1 MAVPTRVYVFGDQT
15 FDIADLL
22 TKLVHTYDDPVLSDF
37 FERATSALK
46 REVAR
51 LGRDQQQEC
60 PPFASLI
67 DLVPRWRSS
76 TLNPAL
82 CQALTCICQ
91 LAAFMR
97 EHGAQGRPYPTPQNS
112 CLTGLCTG
120 SLSAVASSCA
130 SSSSDLLHLGVET
143 VKVAFRVG
151 ACAWDFGTRLS
162 NSRDEIGRYQ
172 SWTAALSG
180 VSHDDV
186 AATLKEF
193 SSERSLAKTTSPY
206 ISARIAPTAVSVSA
220 APRII
225 TSLLSET
232 PLGKKL
238 VSRLPITAPY
248 HAGHLYT
255 AENVDAILAD
265 LKATEGHTTWPSL
278 SLPIISSVTGEFIP
292 TASFPDALEVVVN
305 DCLRNT
311 IRWDLTPAALAAFI
325 KGTSPDAS
333 FSINSIATSAES
345 LRPAIQKILGSTNG
359 ITTSITPTSIDQQ
372 SVGVTGPAAK
382 SKLAIVGMSGRFP
395 KARSMNGFWDVLNNG
410 VDCHEIVPAARWPH
424 ETHVNNVANPAKNV
438 SGTGF
443 GCWLH
448 DAAEFDARYFNM
460 SPREAP
466 QVDPA
471 QRMALLTATEAL
483 EQAGIVPNR
492 TASTEKTRVG
502 VYFGSTSND
511 WMETNSAQDIDTYF
525 IPGGNRAFIP
535 GRINYHF
542 KFSGP
547 SYTIDTACSS
557 SLAALHLACNALWK
571 GEIDTAIVGGTN
583 VLTNPDMTAGLD
595 RGHFLSRT
603 GNCKTFD
610 EGADGYCRGEAVATA
625 ILKRL
630 DDAIADK
637 DPVKACILAISTNHN
652 AEAESITRPHVGAQR
667 ELFDKVLGQ
676 AGINAANIS
685 YCELHGT
692 GTQAGDAGET
702 ASVINTLAPL
712 DGPYARTESQP
723 LYIGAA
729 KANIGHGEAAAGV
742 TSLAKVLLML
752 ENNTIPPHCGI
763 KTKINSKIPELSTR
777 NTYIANKST
786 PWVRPKGGV
795 RQIMLNNFSAA
806 GGNTAMILEDAPEI
820 AYPSDADVRSS
831 HVVAVS
837 AKTPV
842 SLENNLKNLID
853 WIDNTETDDLTL
865 PCLSYTTTARRIHH
879 PHRVVAVGSNLAEIR
894 MSLQLSLDTK
904 DGANRS
910 KTAPSY
916 VFSFTGQGA
925 QFTGMGADYYARL
938 PDFRADIDQYDQIIR
953 QLELPSIKALFRE
966 PETAFKDATPTMLQ
980 LAAVCLQMALSRF
993 WTSLGVQPKA
1003 VVGHSLGEYSALYA
1017 AGVLSQADVLSLV
1030 GRRAELLETHC
1041 EEGSHAMLAIR
1052 SSALGL
1058 TSLLG
1063 EPGKDYEVSCVNGK
1077 ESIVLGGTKEQMNN
1091 IRPKLGRKLSHTF
1104 LEVPY
1109 AYHTAQVEPILT
1121 SLSTIARGIKFND
1134 PVIPVISPAV
1144 GKVIHKAEEFPQ
1156 DFISRHCRGTVN
1168 MHDALTVAKQE
1179 GLLDE
1184 RMMGIEIG
1192 PAPVVCKMVK
1202 EVAGPAFQTFASM
1215 RQGDDSWKHLTL
1227 ALSKFQ
1233 AAGATIDWNAYNK
1246 DFESAQQVLQIP
1258 AYSWEY
1264 KEYWKQYVNDWS
1276 LRKGDAPLR
1285 IVTGGLDSS
1294 SIQKVIKD
1302 ELAND
1307 GGELI
1312 VESDL
1317 VRPDLHPM
1325 VQGHHVYGVPLC
1337 TPSVYA
1343 DISLT
1348 IGEHVKNI
1356 LGGGQNVGV
1365 EVGKMTI
1372 QSALVA
1378 NEEGRP
1384 QILRAI
1390 GKINH
1395 KERTVHITFHS
1406 VNKDGKATEQ
1416 HSNCM
1421 VRLYDVDKVKKA
1433 ALAKVPEVQ
1442 GRMKSLHDQTR
1453 STGSTFRFSKA
1464 MIYKMIGKLADFDP
1478 NYRGLSEI
1486 TLDNDNMEAT
1496 GFVTFKKV
1504 LNEGKFHTN
1513 PAFIDAL
1520 SQLGGFV
1527 MNANEGVDLDKELFV
1542 NHGWENFQLFE
1553 PISPNMNYHSHVKMA
1568 EGDDKLWSGDV
1579 FIFDDANKLT
1589 AVFTKIQ
1596 LQGVPKR
1603 LMEIIVNGAKKRLG
1617 SLLGP
1622 APAGS
1627 APSKAAP
1634 APKKAAAPVSAP
1646 LPAATH
1652 TAAKTV
1658 TKTVAVAPKASGE
1671 SPAVVTAM
1679 NIISEESG
1687 IALPELTDDSRFDD
1701 IGVDSLLSLMV
1712 SSRIRD
1718 DIGIDLDSAVFMEVT
1733 TIGNFKAHL
1742 RGLSGHVETVTE
1754 TVVEEV
1760 EVPAAA
1766 SAAAPVAAPAPTPL
1780 PTAAPV
1786 AEVNSEAWNSVLSI
1800 ISEESGLGV
1809 SDLTPE
1815 TCFNDIGVDSL
1826 LSLVICSRF
1835 RDELEIDIPD
1845 RALFMDYTTV
1855 EALKNHIV
1863 GVGSPSETD
1872 VSTPGSVNSPALSAS
1887 SSVSDMRDLMTPF
1900 TPATEW
1906 SDDDNVKGFFDS
1918 KPRLK
1923 KSVSF
1928 EVVEQDQASSVKPAW
1943 SIVLQGSPKRCP
1955 NKFFLFPDGCGAAT
1969 SYVKIPK
1976 VADST
1981 AVIGFNSPYMKN
1993 PWDMNN
1999 HTLSEVLASYIAGV
2013 RKHQEHGPYHLGGWS
2028 AGGILAC
2035 AVAQELLHSGE
2046 EIATLTLIDSPA
2058 PADGLDR
2065 LPKRFFDHCTSV
2077 GIFGSEV
2084 INDGNG
2090 APTKVPDWLM
2100 PHFEATIELLHDY
2113 KAPVWPQ
2120 DRKVP
2125 DVNIIWAGDC
2135 AFDGEK
2141 YALLPGATAEDEDTE
2156 GMKFLTEKRTDLGPG
2171 RWQEL
2176 FPGKELKCVVSDG
2189 EHHFSMMRGKGA
2201 EGLRDFIKESI
2212 GV

>member
-1 MAVPTRVYVFGDQT
+1 MAGPTRVYVFGDQT

-22 TKLVHTYDDPVLSDF
+22 TKLLHTYDDPVLTDF
-37 FERATSALK
+37 IERSTAALK

-51 LGRDQQQEC
+51 LGRDKQQDC
-60 PPFASLI
+60 PPFATLVDLI
-67 DLVPRWRSS
+67 PRWRTS

-91 LAAFMR
+91 IAAFMR
-97 EHGAQGRPYPTPQNS
+97 EHGAQGQTYPLAKDT
-112 CLTGLCTG
+112 CLSGLCTG
-120 SLSAVASSCA
+120 SLSAVAASCA
-130 SSSSDLLHLGVET
+130 KSASDLLTLGVQT
-143 VKVAFRVG
+143 IKIAFRVG
-151 ACAWDFGTRLS
+151 ACAWDFGLRLS
-162 NSRDEIGRYQ
+162 ASRDEAGRYQ
-172 SWTAALSG
+172 SWTAALAG
-180 VSHDDV
+180 VTYDEV
-186 AATLKEF
+186 AAIVKEF
-193 SSERSLAKTTSPY
+193 AAERSLAKTTSPY
-206 ISARIAPTAVSVSA
+206 VSARIAASAVSVSA

-225 TSLLSET
+225 NSLLSDT
-232 PLGKKL
+232 PLGKRV
-238 VSRLPITAPY
+238 VSRLTITAPY

-255 AENVDAILAD
+255 EENVDAILAD
-265 LKATEGHTTWPSL
+265 LKATETHISWPSL
-278 SLPIISSVTGEFIP
+278 SLPIVSSVTGEVIP
-292 TASFPDALEVVVN
+292 TASFPDALRVVVN

-311 IRWDLTPAALAAFI
+311 IRWDLTPAAVAAYI
-325 KGTSPDAS
+325 KSTSPTGS
-333 FSINSIATSAES
+333 FSIHSIATNADS
-345 LRPAIQKILGSTNG
+345 LRPTIQKILGSSNG
-359 ITTSITPTSIDQQ
+359 LTSTITPASIDQQ
-372 SVGVTGPAAK
+372 SVGITGPAAK

-395 KARSMNGFWDVLNNG
+395 RARSMNGFWNVLVNG
-410 VDCHEIVPAARWPH
+410 VDCHELVPAARWPADL
-424 ETHVNNVANPAKNV
+424 HVDNVANPAKNV

-610 EGADGYCRGEAVATA
+610 EGADGYCRGEAVSTA

-630 DDAIADK
+630 DDALADR

-652 AEAESITRPHVGAQR
+652 ADAESITRPHVGAQR
-667 ELFDKVLGQ
+667 ELFEKVLGQ
-676 AGINAANIS
+676 AGINPANIS

-712 DGPYARTESQP
+712 DGPYARKESQP
-723 LYIGAA
+723 LYVGAA

-742 TSLAKVLLML
+742 TSLAKVVLML
-752 ENNTIPPHCGI
+752 EKNTIPPHCGI
-763 KTKINSKIPELSTR
+763 KTKINSKIPELSSR
-777 NTYIANKST
+777 NTFIANKPV
-786 PWVRPKGGV
+786 PWPRPKGGV
-795 RQIMLNNFSAA
+795 RQVMLNNFSAA

-820 AYPSDADVRSS
+820 EYPSIPDARGS

-837 AKTPV
+837 AKTPF
-842 SLENNLKNLID
+842 SLEENIKNLID
-853 WIDNTETDDLTL
+853 YIDNEPSDDLTL
-865 PCLSYTTTARRIHH
+865 PRLSYTTTARRIHH
-879 PHRVVAVGSNLAEIR
+879 PHRVVAVGTTLAEIR
-894 MSLQLSLDTK
+894 KSLQTSLDTK
-904 DGANRS
+904 EGSTRS
-910 KTAPSY
+910 KTAPNY

-925 QFTGMGADYYARL
+925 QFNGMGADYYSRL
-938 PDFRADIDQYDQIIR
+938 SDFRADINQYDQICR
-953 QLELPSIKALFRE
+953 QLELPSIKALFSD
-966 PETAFKDATPTMLQ
+966 PEAFKDATPTMLQ
-980 LAAVCLQMALSRF
+980 LAAVCLQMALFRF
-993 WTSLGVQPKA
+993 WVSLGVQPKA

-1052 SSALGL
+1052 TSALGL

-1063 EPGKDYEVSCVNGK
+1063 EPGKDYEISCVNGK

-1109 AYHTAQVEPILT
+1109 AYHTAQVEPILS
-1121 SLSTIARGIKFND
+1121 SLDSIARGIKFND
-1134 PVIPVISPAV
+1134 PAIPVISPAV
-1144 GKVIHKAEEFPQ
+1144 GKVIHKAEDFPQ

-1168 MHDALTVAKQE
+1168 MHDALTVAKSE

-1184 RMMGIEIG
+1184 KMMGIEIG
-1192 PAPVVCKMVK
+1192 PAPVVVKMVK
-1202 EVAGPAFQTFASM
+1202 EVAGPGFQTFSSM
-1215 RQGDDSWKHLTL
+1215 RQGDDSWKHLTQ
-1227 ALSKFQ
+1227 ALGKFH
-1233 AAGATIDWNAYNK
+1233 AAGAALDWNVYNK
-1246 DFESAQQVLQIP
+1246 DFESAQQVLQLP
-1258 AYSWEY
+1258 AYGWNYQS
-1264 KEYWKQYVNDWS
+1264 YWMQYVNAWS
-1276 LRKGDAPLR
+1276 LRKGDPPLR
-1285 IVTGGLDSS
+1285 IVSGGLDSS

-1302 ELAND
+1302 ELSKD

-1317 VRPDLHPM
+1317 IRPDLHPM

-1343 DISLT
+1343 DISMT

-1356 LGGGQNVGV
+1356 LGGQNLGV
-1365 EVGKMTI
+1365 EVSKMTI

-1384 QILRAI
+1384 QILRTV

-1395 KERTVHITFHS
+1395 KDKSVHITFHS

-1416 HSNCM
+1416 HSNTV
-1421 VRLYDVDKVKKA
+1421 VRLYDIEKVKKA
-1433 ALAKVPEVQ
+1433 ALAKVPEVKN
-1442 GRMKSLHDQTR
+1442 RIKTLKDQTN

-1496 GFVTFKKV
+1496 GFVTFKNV
-1504 LNEGKFHTN
+1504 MNEGKYHTN

-1553 PISPNMNYHSHVKMA
+1553 PISPTMNYFSHVKMA
-1568 EGDDKLWSGDV
+1568 EGADKLWSGDV
-1579 FIFDDANKLT
+1579 FIFDEADKLV
-1589 AVFTKIQ
+1589 AIFTGVQ

-1603 LMEIIVNGAKKRLG
+1603 LMEIIVQGAKKRLTN
-1617 SLLGP
+1617 LLGP

-1627 APSKAAP
+1627 AKPAAATKATPKPGAHAP
-1634 APKKAAAPVSAP
+1634 APKV
-1646 LPAATH
+1646 AATH
-1652 TAAKTV
+1652 TSAKTV
-1658 TKTVAVAPKASGE
+1658 TKTVAVAPKTSGE

-1679 NIISEESG
+1679 DIISEESG
-1687 IALPELTDDSRFDD
+1687 IALAELTDDSRFDD

-1718 DIGIDLDSAVFMEVT
+1718 DLGIDLDSAVFMEVST
-1733 TIGNFKAHL
+1733 VGNFKTHL
-1742 RGLSGHVETVTE
+1742 RGLSGHVETETVTE

-1760 EVPAAA
+1760 SVPAAA
-1766 SAAAPVAAPAPTPL
+1766 AAIPMPAPVAQ
-1780 PTAAPV
+1780 AA
-1786 AEVNSEAWNSVLSI
+1786 NNEAWNSVLAI
-1800 ISEESGLGV
+1800 ISEESGLGID
-1809 SDLTPE
+1809 DLTADSS
-1815 TCFNDIGVDSL
+1815 FSDIGIDSL

-1845 RALFMDYTTV
+1845 QALFMDYTTV
-1855 EALKNHIV
+1855 EALKNHII
-1863 GVGSPSETD
+1863 GVGSPSDTD
-1872 VSTPGSVNSPALSAS
+1872 VSTPAGDSSPVLSAS
-1887 SSVSDMRDLMTPF
+1887 SSVSDMRDLTPI

-1906 SDDDNVKGFFDS
+1906 SDNESTRDGFFDK
-1918 KPRLK
+1918 KPSLK
-1923 KSVSF
+1923 KQVSF
-1928 EVVEQDQASSVKPAW
+1928 EVIEQAAPVKPAW
-1943 SIVLQGSPKRCP
+1943 SIILQGSPKRCP

-1969 SYVKIPK
+1969 SYIKIPR
-1976 VADST
+1976 VSDDT

-1993 PWDMNN
+1993 PWEMNN
-1999 HTLSEVLASYIAGV
+1999 HSLSEVVASYVAGV

-2028 AGGILAC
+2028 AGGILAY
-2035 AVAQELLHSGE
+2035 AVGQALMAEGE
-2046 EIATLTLIDSPA
+2046 EIATLTLIDAPA

-2084 INDGNG
+2084 INDGKG
-2090 APTKVPDWLM
+2090 APPKVPEWLM

-2113 KAPVWPQ
+2113 KAPPIPANK
-2120 DRKVP
+2120 RIP

-2141 YALLPGATAEDEDTE
+2141 YALLPGATDDDEDTE

-2171 RWQEL
+2171 RWDDL
-2176 FPGKELKCVVSDG
+2176 FHGKKLNCEVAEG

-2201 EGLRDFIKESI
+2201 EQLRDFIKRSI

>member
-1 MAVPTRVYVFGDQT
+1 MAGTTRVYVFGDQT

-22 TKLVHTYDDPVLSDF
+22 TKLLHTYDDPILSDF
-37 FERATSALK
+37 IERSTSALK

-60 PPFASLI
+60 PPFATLV
-67 DLVPRWRSS
+67 DLLPKWRTS

-91 LAAFMR
+91 LAAFIR
-97 EHGAQGRPYPTPQNS
+97 EHGAQGRPYPTPKDS

-120 SLSAVASSCA
+120 SLSAVAASCA
-130 SSSSDLLHLGVET
+130 SSSSDLLSLGVQT

-151 ACAWDFGTRLS
+151 ASAWDLGQRIS
-162 NSRDEIGRYQ
+162 NTRDEAGKYQ
-172 SWTAALSG
+172 SWTAALAG
-180 VSHDDV
+180 VSLEE
-186 AATLKEF
+186 ATAILDEF
-193 SSERSLAKTTSPY
+193 STGKSLAKTTSPY

-220 APRII
+220 SPRILDN
-225 TSLLSET
+225 LLSET
-232 PLGKKL
+232 SLGKR
-238 VSRLPITAPY
+238 VASRLTITAPY
-248 HAGHLYT
+248 HAPHLYT
-255 AENVDAILAD
+255 PENVDAILAD
-265 LKATEGHTTWPSL
+265 LKATESSLSWPSI
-278 SLPIISSVTGEFIP
+278 SVPIISSVTGELIP
-292 TASFPDALEVVVN
+292 SASFPDALRTVVY
-305 DCLRNT
+305 DCLRQQ
-311 IRWDLTPAALAAFI
+311 IRWDLAPAALAAFV
-325 KGTSPDAS
+325 KAKSSDGS
-333 FSINSIATSAES
+333 FSVNSIATNADS
-345 LRPAIQKILGSTNG
+345 LRPAIQKAIGSTNG
-359 ITTSITPTSIDQQ
+359 NSQSITPASIDQQ
-372 SVGVTGPAAK
+372 SIGIAGPASK
-382 SKLAIVGMSGRFP
+382 SKLAIIGMSGRFP
-395 KARSMNGFWDVLNNG
+395 KSRSMNGFWNVLVDG
-410 VDCHEIVPAARWPH
+410 VDCHEIVPASRWPSQ
-424 ETHVNNVANPAKNV
+424 THVDNVASPAKNV

-448 DAAEFDARYFNM
+448 DAAEFDARFFNM

-511 WMETNSAQDIDTYF
+511 WMETNSAQNIDTYF

-571 GEIDTAIVGGTN
+571 NEIDMAIIGGTN
-583 VLTNPDMTAGLD
+583 VLTNPDMTVGLD

-630 DDAIADK
+630 PDAIADK
-637 DPVKACILAISTNHN
+637 DPVKACILAIATNHN

-763 KTKINSKIPELSTR
+763 KTKINSKIPELSSR
-777 NTYIANKST
+777 NTYIANKPT
-786 PWVRPKGGV
+786 PWLRPKGGV
-795 RQIMLNNFSAA
+795 RQVMLNNFSAA

-820 AYPSDADVRSS
+820 TYPSEPDNRSQ
-831 HVVAVS
+831 HIVTLS
-837 AKTPV
+837 AKTPL
-842 SLENNLKNLID
+842 SLENNLKNMID
-853 WIDNTETDDLTL
+853 WIDNNKDDGLTL
-865 PCLSYTTTARRIHH
+865 PRLSYTTTARRIHH
-879 PHRVVAVGSNLAEIR
+879 NHRVVAVGSDLTQIKK
-894 MSLQLSLDTK
+894 SLQESLDKKEGSTRPK
-904 DGANRS
+904 S
-910 KTAPSY
+910 APSY

-925 QFTGMGADYYARL
+925 QFNGMGADYYARL
-938 PDFRADIDQYDQIIR
+938 SDFRADIDRYDQICR
-953 QLELPSIKALFRE
+953 QLELPSIKALFQD
-966 PETAFKDATPTMLQ
+966 ASAYASATPTVLQ
-980 LAAVCLQMALSRF
+980 LAAVCLQMALYRF
-993 WTSLGVQPKA
+993 WVSVGVKPVA

-1017 AGVLSQADVLSLV
+1017 SGVLSQADVLNLV
-1030 GRRAELLETHC
+1030 GRRAELLEANC

-1058 TSLLG
+1058 SSILG
-1063 EPGKDYEVSCVNGK
+1063 EPGKDYEISCVNGK
-1077 ESIVLGGTKEQMNN
+1077 ESIVLGGTKEQMQS
-1091 IRPKLGRKLSHTF
+1091 IRPKLGRTMSHTF

-1109 AYHTAQVEPILT
+1109 AYHTAQVEPILS
-1121 SLSTIARGIKFND
+1121 SLSSISKGIKFND
-1134 PVIPVISPAV
+1134 PVIPIISPAI
-1144 GKVIHKAEEFPQ
+1144 GKVIHKAEDFPE

-1168 MHDALTVAKQE
+1168 MFDALTAAKDE
-1179 GLLDE
+1179 GLLNDK
-1184 RMMGIEIG
+1184 MFGVEIG
-1192 PAPVVCKMVK
+1192 PAPVVAKMVK
-1202 EVAGPAFQTFASM
+1202 EVAGPGFQTFASM
-1215 RQGDDSWKHLTL
+1215 RQGDDSWKHIAC
-1227 ALSKFQ
+1227 ALSKFY
-1233 AAGATIDWNAYNK
+1233 AGGANIDFNAYHK
-1246 DFESAQQVLQIP
+1246 DFESAQRVLQIP

-1264 KEYWKQYVNDWS
+1264 KDYWMQYVNDWS
-1276 LRKGDAPLR
+1276 LRKGDPPLR
-1285 IVTGGLDSS
+1285 IVSGGLESS
-1294 SIQKVIKD
+1294 SIQKVVKD
-1302 ELAND
+1302 ELSKD

-1312 VESDL
+1312 IESDL
-1317 VRPDLHPM
+1317 IRPDLHPM

-1348 IGEHVKNI
+1348 IGNYIKNI
-1356 LGGGQNVGV
+1356 LDTKGTLGV
-1365 EVGKMTI
+1365 EVAKMTI

-1395 KERTVHITFHS
+1395 KEKTCQITFHS

-1416 HSNCM
+1416 HSNTL
-1421 VRLYDVDKVKKA
+1421 VRLYDLEKVKKA
-1433 ALAKVPEVQ
+1433 HLARVPEVQ
-1442 GRMKSLHDQTR
+1442 NRMKTLHEQTQ

-1496 GFVTFKKV
+1496 GFVTFKNV
-1504 LNEGKFHTN
+1504 LNEGKFNTN

-1553 PISPNMNYHSHVKMA
+1553 PILPTMTYTSHVKMA
-1568 EGDDKLWSGDV
+1568 EGADKLWSGDV
-1579 FIFDDANKLT
+1579 FIFDEAKKLA
-1589 AVFTKIQ
+1589 AVFTGVQ

-1603 LMEIIVNGAKKRLG
+1603 LMEIIVNGAKKRLTT
-1617 SLLGP
+1617 LLGP

-1627 APSKAAP
+1627 APV
-1634 APKKAAAPVSAP
+1634 KAAAPRAALAAAHVPAP
-1646 LPAATH
+1646 KVAATH
-1652 TAAKTV
+1652 TAAKTT
-1658 TKTVAVAPKASGE
+1658 TKTVAVAPKAAGE
-1671 SPAVVTAM
+1671 SPAVITSM

-1687 IALPELTDDSRFDD
+1687 IALAELTDDSRFDD

-1718 DIGIDLDSAVFMEVT
+1718 DLGIDLDSAVFMEVS
-1733 TIGNFKAHL
+1733 TIGNFKTHL
-1742 RGLSGHVETVTE
+1742 RGLSGHVETETVTE

-1760 EVPAAA
+1760 AVPVVPTSIAMPTPV
-1766 SAAAPVAAPAPTPL
+1766 PVAVPEP
-1780 PTAAPV
+1780 
-1786 AEVNSEAWNSVLSI
+1786 VNSEAWTNVLTI
-1800 ISEESGLGV
+1800 ISEESGLGLG
-1809 SDLTPE
+1809 DLTPE
-1815 TCFNDIGVDSL
+1815 TCFNDIGIDSL
-1826 LSLVICSRF
+1826 LSLVICSRL

-1855 EALKNHIV
+1855 EALRQHIV
-1863 GVGSPSETD
+1863 GDSSSPSESD
-1872 VSTPGSVNSPALSAS
+1872 VSTPESDGSPVLSAS
-1887 SSVSDMRDLMTPF
+1887 SSVSDMRDLTPI

-1906 SDDDNVKGFFDS
+1906 SDDESHTKEGFFDR
-1918 KPRLK
+1918 KPSLK

-1928 EVVEQDQASSVKPAW
+1928 EIMEQAPPAKPAW

-1955 NKFFLFPDGCGAAT
+1955 NKFYLFPDGCGAAT

-1976 VADST
+1976 VADDT
-1981 AVIGFNSPYMKN
+1981 AVVGFNSPYMKN

-1999 HTLSEVLASYIAGV
+1999 HTLKEVLASYVAGV

-2028 AGGILAC
+2028 AGGILAY
-2035 AVAQELLHSGE
+2035 AVAQELMADGE
-2046 EIATLTLIDSPA
+2046 EIASLTLIDSPA

-2084 INDGNG
+2084 IGDGNG
-2090 APTKVPDWLM
+2090 APPKVPEWLM

-2113 KAPVWPQ
+2113 KAPVWPRDQ
-2120 DRKVP
+2120 KYP
-2125 DVNIIWAGDC
+2125 DVNLLWAGEC
-2135 AFDGEK
+2135 AFDGVK
-2141 YALLPGATAEDEDTE
+2141 YAHLPGATSDDEDTE

-2176 FPGKELKCVVSDG
+2176 FPGKKLNCEVAVG

-2201 EGLRDFIKESI
+2201 EQLRDFIKRSI
-2212 GV
+2212 KV